1 MIVAVMNVDHE
12 RLIRGFENNQ
22 DWALLAEQL
31 NINNQRQE
39 VSKQSNKQWEE
50 KRLLNEA
57 ITNKDHSL
65 IDTHFQHII
74 AWIEEHL
81 IVTRDE
87 TDLWL
92 EALMGSH
99 ARFKRSPVQSIDPS
113 SLRESC
119 TQFQRHE
126 TPYKSTTGSTEKIV

>member
-1 MIVAVMNVDHE
+1 MTSNVDHE

-31 NINNQRQE
+31 NINHQRRK

-65 IDTHFQHII
+65 IDAHLQQII

-81 IVTRDE
+81 IVTKDE

-92 EALMGSH
+92 EALMASH

-113 SLRESC
+113 SLRESY

-126 TPYKSTTGSTEKIV
+126 TPYKSTSTEKIV